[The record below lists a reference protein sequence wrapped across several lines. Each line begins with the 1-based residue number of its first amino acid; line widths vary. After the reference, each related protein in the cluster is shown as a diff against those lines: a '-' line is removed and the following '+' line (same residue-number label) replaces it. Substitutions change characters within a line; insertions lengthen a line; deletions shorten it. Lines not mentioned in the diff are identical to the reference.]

1 MKDQLQ
7 GNLDSSLIEKC
18 LKNVAFCGQELK
30 QLWPEMGGKDSGSWT
45 GKSWPEGSSPAK
57 WWLVSGDTTGPR
69 LSSARAKMT
78 EGESESTVT
87 FRDS

>member
-18 LKNVAFCGQELK
+18 LKNVAWCGQELK

-45 GKSWPEGSSPAK
+45 GKSWPEGQVQPNGGWSQGT
-57 WWLVSGDTTGPR
+57 LQGPDFPLR
-69 LSSARAKMT
+69 GQR
-78 EGESESTVT
+78 
-87 FRDS
+87 